1 MSVKVRDDIIANMS
15 ETSYIGV
22 QFKPIGKTYN
32 FMLPE
37 NMKVDRNSLVVV
49 NTVRGKQI
57 GRVAA
62 VNLPQPEN
70 PSEVQ
75 SIERVANEED
85 LARKAEITAKEEE
98 VVNAVAKYLRDPGH
112 EGIKVV
118 DAEYSLDYS
127 RLTIYLNYESTTDF
141 NPRNF
146 IRDVSH
152 MFQGCRIEVRQVGPR
167 DAAKALSG
175 IGSCGIEKRCCS
187 KFLTEF
193 SSISI
198 KMAKAQDISLTPM
211 EITGICGR
219 LRCCLAYEYE
229 MYDEARKNLPKK
241 KKIVNTP
248 LGEGKVLQVLPLKD
262 SVLVDLPEKGPREFT
277 RTELETG
284 ILEDKSALKNIGD
297 FTFSEHDEDVE
308 VVRLE
313 SPEPRQEQPRG
324 RSSRR
329 GDRSRQGGQSRSKN
343 SRDQQGKAREQQ
355 PSGNRRQDQQ
365 RNSSPQSR
373 QQTSSDRQNQSGQP
387 QEQRK
392 SNSGRRRKSRPRRNE
407 PANNPSKQE

>member
-1 MSVKVRDDIIANMS
+1 MNQKVEDDIIANMY

-22 QFKPIGKTYN
+22 QFKAIGKTYS

-37 NMKVDRNSLVVV
+37 NLEVERNELVVV

-62 VNLPQPEN
+62 VNLPQPES
-70 PSEVQ
+70 PFEVQ
-75 SIERVANEED
+75 VIERVANEED
-85 LARKAEITAKEEE
+85 LQRKAEISEKEEE
-98 VVNAVAKYLRDPGH
+98 VVSAVAKYLLDPGH

-118 DAEYSLDYS
+118 EAEYSLDYS
-127 RLTIYLNYESTTDF
+127 RLTIYLNYESSTNF

-175 IGSCGIEKRCCS
+175 IGACGIEKRCCS
-187 KFLTEF
+187 RFLTEF
-193 SSISI
+193 GSISI

-229 MYDEARKNLPKK
+229 MYDEALKNLPKK
-241 KKIVNTP
+241 KKVINTP
-248 LGEGKVLQVLPLKD
+248 LGEGKVLQIMPLKD

-284 ILEDKSALKNIGD
+284 VLEEKTALKAVED
-297 FTFSEHDEDVE
+297 FTFSERDEDVE

-313 SPEPRQEQPRG
+313 SPKPREAKPSGRRDRRSDRFRQRG
-324 RSSRR
+324 QSQNVNTRDGQGSSRE
-329 GDRSRQGGQSRSKN
+329 QNPQN
-343 SRDQQGKAREQQ
+343 SRRQ
-355 PSGNRRQDQQ
+355 RQDQ
-365 RNSSPQSR
+365 NSS
-373 QQTSSDRQNQSGQP
+373 QQTRQDQAGQP

-392 SNSGRRRKSRPRRNE
+392 SNSGRRRKSRPQRD
-407 PANNPSKQE
+407 PSINNPPKQE

>member
-1 MSVKVRDDIIANMS
+1 MRVKDRDDIIANMS

-37 NMKVDRNSLVVV
+37 NMEVERNSLVVV

-70 PSEVQ
+70 SSEVQ
-75 SIERVANEED
+75 PIERIANEED
-85 LARKAEITAKEEE
+85 LQQKAEISAKEEE
-98 VVNAVAKYLRDPGH
+98 VVKAVAKYLRDPGH
-112 EGIKVV
+112 EGVKVV
-118 DAEYSLDYS
+118 EVEYSLDYS
-127 RLTIYLNYESTTDF
+127 RLTIYLNYETNANF
-141 NPRNF
+141 NSRNF

-152 MFQGCRIEVRQVGPR
+152 LFKDCRIDVRQVGPR

-175 IGSCGIEKRCCS
+175 IGACGIEKRCCS
-187 KFLTEF
+187 RFLTEF

-198 KMAKAQDISLTPM
+198 KMAKSQDISLTPM

-219 LRCCLAYEYE
+219 LRCCLAYEHAMYE
-229 MYDEARKNLPKK
+229 EARVNLPKK
-241 KKIVNTP
+241 KKMVNTP
-248 LGEGKVLQVLPLKD
+248 LGEGKVLQVMPLKD
-262 SVLVDLPEKGPREFT
+262 SVLIDLPEKGPREFT

-284 ILEDKSALKNIGD
+284 ILEEKVVPVVGKD
-297 FTFSEHDEDVE
+297 FEFSEDDEDVE

-313 SPEPRQEQPRG
+313 SPKPREDRSRG
-324 RSSRR
+324 RSGRQDS
-329 GDRSRQGGQSRSKN
+329 RSRQSGQPGAGNTRDGQRSTRGQK
-343 SRDQQGKAREQQ
+343 
-355 PSGNRRQDQQ
+355 PSNNRRQDQA
-365 RNSSPQSR
+365 RSSNQQSNPNR
-373 QQTSSDRQNQSGQP
+373 QDQTGQA

-392 SNSGRRRKSRPRRNE
+392 SSSSRRRKSRPRRDQSS
-407 PANNPSKQE
+407 NNPPKQE

>member
-1 MSVKVRDDIIANMS
+1 MS

-37 NMKVDRNSLVVV
+37 NVEVERNSLVVV

-75 SIERVANEED
+75 AIERVANEED
-85 LARKAEITAKEEE
+85 LERKAEITAKEEE
-98 VVNAVAKYLRDPGH
+98 VVSQVAKYLRDPGH
-112 EGIKVV
+112 EGIKAV

-127 RLTIYLNYESTTDF
+127 RLTIYLNYESNTNF

-167 DAAKALSG
+167 DAAKVLSG
-175 IGSCGIEKRCCS
+175 IGACGIEKRCCS
-187 KFLTEF
+187 RFLTEF

-219 LRCCLAYEYE
+219 LRCCLAYEFE

-241 KKIVNTP
+241 KKIISTP
-248 LGEGKVLQVLPLKD
+248 LGEGKVLQVMPLKD
-262 SVLVDLPEKGPREFT
+262 SVLIDLPEKGPREFT

-284 ILEDKSALKNIGD
+284 VLEEKVASVDDKD
-297 FTFSEHDEDVE
+297 FGFSEDDEDVE

-313 SPEPRQEQPRG
+313 SPKPREEQSRG

-329 GDRSRQGGQSRSKN
+329 SDRSRQSGQS
-343 SRDQQGKAREQQ
+343 G
-355 PSGNRRQDQQ
+355 SGNNRDGQGSSRGQKSSGSRRQNQPRNSNQQSGSNRQDQA
-365 RNSSPQSR
+365 
-373 QQTSSDRQNQSGQP
+373 GQP

-392 SNSGRRRKSRPRRNE
+392 SSSSRRRKSRPRRDQST
-407 PANNPSKQE
+407 NNPPKQE